1 MISDYDKKYNKVIK
15 LDKSKWTSL
24 EKINGYK
31 HYEVISINKKKNKIE
46 LFPICEKE
54 RRITVFKE
62 DLKNKRIWIR
72 GWDSKIDNNCE
83 TSLNDQL
90 IDSTITRNIATTE
103 LRQIAR
109 KKTKQ
114 SILKKFNNIKGL
126 PQL

>member
-24 EKINGYK
+24 EKINGHK

-83 TSLNDQL
+83 TSFNDQF
-90 IDSTITRNIATTE
+90 IDGTITRNIAKTE

-109 KKTKQ
+109 RKAEQ
-114 SILKKFNNIKGL
+114 PILKKFNNIKGL

>member
-24 EKINGYK
+24 EKINGHK

-83 TSLNDQL
+83 TSFNDQF
-90 IDSTITRNIATTE
+90 IDGTITRNIAKTE

-109 KKTKQ
+109 RKAEQ
-114 SILKKFNNIKGL
+114 PILKKHNNIKGL

>member
-24 EKINGYK
+24 ERINGYK

-54 RRITVFKE
+54 KRITVGKE

-83 TSLNDQL
+83 TSLNDQI
-90 IDSTITRNIATTE
+90 IDGAITRNITITE

-109 KKTKQ
+109 TKAEQ
-114 SILKKFNNIKGL
+114 PILKKFNNIKGL
-126 PQL
+126 PRL

>member
-54 RRITVFKE
+54 RRITVFKK

>member
-31 HYEVISINKKKNKIE
+31 HYEVISINKRKNKIE

-62 DLKNKRIWIR
+62 DLKNKRIWTR

-83 TSLNDQL
+83 TSFNDQF
-90 IDSTITRNIATTE
+90 IDGTITRNIAKTE
-103 LRQIAR
+103 LR
-109 KKTKQ
+109 
-114 SILKKFNNIKGL
+114 
-126 PQL
+126 

>member
-1 MISDYDKKYNKVIK
+1 MISDYDKKYNNVIK

-90 IDSTITRNIATTE
+90 IDGTIARNMAKTE

-109 KKTKQ
+109 KKAKQ